1 MHKCKYDRENY
12 MNPFLLVAIKLLIG
26 FFAMVIIINIS
37 GKGNL
42 APTSAS
48 DQIVNYVLGGIIGGV
63 IYNSNVKILDFVGIL
78 CIWCALVLALKWVK
92 KHNVKAKQI
101 IDGKALIIIDDG
113 EIDVDNCRKLG
124 LSAHDV
130 AFKLRTNGIN
140 SSKDVKRAVIEQN
153 GQLIVIQEGEENPKF
168 PVITDGQVH
177 SDILEMIGK
186 NEEWLIEE
194 LKKQGVDKQSKVFLG
209 EYVDNTLILT
219 TYK

>member
-1 MHKCKYDRENY
+1 

-63 IYNSNVKILDFVGIL
+63 IYNSNVNILDFVGIL

-140 SSKDVKRAVIEQN
+140 SSKDVKKAVIEQN
-153 GQLIVIQEGEENPKF
+153 GQLIVIKAGEENPKF

-194 LKKQGVDKQSKVFLG
+194 LKKQSVDKQSKVFLG

>member
-113 EIDVDNCRKLG
+113 KIDIENCRKLG

-153 GQLIVIQEGEENPKF
+153 GQLIVIKAGEENPKF

-177 SDILEMIGK
+177 ADILKIIGK
-186 NEEWLIEE
+186 DEKWLLEEI
-194 LKKQGVDKQSKVFLG
+194 KKHGVDKYSKVFLG
-209 EYVDNTLILT
+209 EYVDNSLTLT

>member
-1 MHKCKYDRENY
+1 

-63 IYNSNVKILDFVGIL
+63 IYNSNVKILDFIGIL

-113 EIDVDNCRKLG
+113 KIDIENCRKLG

-130 AFKLRTNGIN
+130 AFKLRTSGIY

-153 GQLIVIQEGEENPKF
+153 GQLIVIKAGEENPKF

-177 SDILEMIGK
+177 SDILEMNGK

>member
-1 MHKCKYDRENY
+1 
-12 MNPFLLVAIKLLIG
+12 VAIKLLIG

-130 AFKLRTNGIN
+130 AFKLRTSGIY

-153 GQLIVIQEGEENPKF
+153 GQLIVIKAGEENPKF

-209 EYVDNTLILT
+209 EYVDNSLILT

>member
-1 MHKCKYDRENY
+1 

-113 EIDVDNCRKLG
+113 KIDIENCRKLG

-130 AFKLRTNGIN
+130 EFKLRTNGIN

>member
-1 MHKCKYDRENY
+1 MHKCKYERVNN

-42 APTSAS
+42 APTFAS

-63 IYNSNVKILDFVGIL
+63 IYNSNVKILDFIGIL

-113 EIDVDNCRKLG
+113 KIDIENCRKLG

-130 AFKLRTNGIN
+130 AFKLRTSGIY

-153 GQLIVIQEGEENPKF
+153 GQLIVIKAGEENPKF

-177 SDILEMIGK
+177 TDILKIIGK
-186 NEEWLIEE
+186 DEKWLLEEI
-194 LKKQGVDKQSKVFLG
+194 KKHGVDKYSKVFLG
-209 EYVDNTLILT
+209 EYVDNSLTLT

>member
-1 MHKCKYDRENY
+1 

-63 IYNSNVKILDFVGIL
+63 IYNSNVKILDFIGIL

-113 EIDVDNCRKLG
+113 KIDIENCRKLG

-153 GQLIVIQEGEENPKF
+153 GQLIVIQAGEENPKF

-177 SDILEMIGK
+177 TDILKMIGK
-186 NEEWLIEE
+186 NEDWLIEE